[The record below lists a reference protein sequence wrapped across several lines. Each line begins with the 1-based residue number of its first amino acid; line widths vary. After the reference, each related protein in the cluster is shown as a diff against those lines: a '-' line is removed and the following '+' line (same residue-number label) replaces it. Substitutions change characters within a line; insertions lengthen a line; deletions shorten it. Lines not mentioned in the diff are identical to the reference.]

1 MTNHPLFVLAVLCL
15 NVVICEWLATKP
27 YFRQLGTALMVIML
41 TALTANLGLI
51 PSSSPPSPVYDGIF
65 TYVAP
70 ISIFLL
76 MLSVNL
82 KSIRRAGPSMI
93 GLFLVGALGT
103 IIGVAVAIKMIDA
116 AALLGEKYYA
126 LAGMLTGT
134 YTGGSLNFNAVALH
148 YGMAR
153 EGALYAATTAADNI
167 VTALWMIATLALPA
181 LLRGK
186 KGKLQKIAA
195 TEATSIPPD
204 TFDEQ
209 ETINPKDL
217 GLLTALA
224 FGTVFLADWVKTIFP
239 ALPTILTITTVA
251 LVLAQFPVVSRLR
264 GSRVLGMFMIYLFLA
279 VIGAYCDVP
288 ALLQDGTLAIWLLII
303 ICTIVLIHA
312 ALLIGVAKLLKQ
324 DADVV
329 AIASQANIGGSSSAL
344 ALARSLGRPDLHLP
358 AILVGTLG
366 NGLGTYLGFAVAEW
380 LR

>member
-1 MTNHPLFVLAVLCL
+1 MTTHPLFVLAVLCL

-27 YFRQLGTALMVIML
+27 YFRHLGTALMVILL

-51 PSSSPPSPVYDGIF
+51 PSSSPPSVVYDGIF

-103 IIGVAVAIKMIDA
+103 VLGVVVAIKMVDA
-116 AALLGEKYYA
+116 STLLGEKYYA

-153 EGALYAATTAADNI
+153 EGTLYAATTAADNI
-167 VTALWMIATLALPA
+167 ITALWMIATLALPA

-186 KGKLQKIAA
+186 KGKPKEKAK
-195 TEATSIPPD
+195 TETTTTAPN

-209 ETINPKDL
+209 ETINPKDI

-224 FGTVFLADWVKTIFP
+224 FGAVFLADWVATILP

-251 LVLAQFPVVSRLR
+251 LVLAQFPVVGRLR

-303 ICTIVLIHA
+303 ICTIVLVHA

-344 ALARSLGRPDLHLP
+344 ALARSLGRPDLQLP